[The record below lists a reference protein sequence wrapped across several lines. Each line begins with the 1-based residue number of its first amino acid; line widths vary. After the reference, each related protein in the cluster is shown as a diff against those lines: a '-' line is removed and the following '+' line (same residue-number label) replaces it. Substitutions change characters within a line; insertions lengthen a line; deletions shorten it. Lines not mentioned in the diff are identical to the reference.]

1 MDPIS
6 LALKSTVVLATAG
19 LFSVLLRRHSAA
31 ARHLLWTIAL
41 LVLPLLPGL
50 ALFLPDLPV
59 DSTPPAALL
68 LSITVTA
75 TPAPNSSN
83 ALNSALH
90 ATPAPWH
97 PTLPQIW
104 ALGTALMLA
113 QLAYALFALA
123 RLRRACPVLSNHP
136 LILQSA
142 PGTMPLTFGFLRPV
156 ILLPADAASW
166 PADRRDHV
174 ILHELAHIR
183 RHDFAVQLLARIA
196 LAAFWWQP
204 LAWFAWGRLLTE
216 RETAADDIVLND
228 GVQPSLYASHLL
240 AVAAASR
247 SPTFAIGMAR
257 TLPLESRLQAILSPA
272 TDRRPPDRL
281 TIAIALVGCVAA
293 LTPLAALRAQGPVPA
308 LLAQAAQEYR
318 EHRSAAALTLYR
330 QALPLLGNEPAA
342 APAILALGVD
352 ALHRKS
358 YDEAYLLFD
367 RLPLADP
374 NLSTRARLWQGL
386 TLEFKGDPVSAEPLF
401 QQAITQANAP
411 TNDLITALDLY
422 VRFLSSLPGRTPDV
436 NKYVAQ
442 ASALRQSTRRSPP
455 STSSTAVRIG
465 GDVLAPKLLAKVE
478 PTYSEEARTA
488 KLSGTA
494 VLSIEVDASGLP
506 QNINVLR
513 SPGLGLDAE
522 AVAAVAQWRFQPG
535 TRNGT
540 PVNVLATVEV
550 NFRLL

>member
-6 LALKSTVVLATAG
+6 LALKSTVVLAAAG
-19 LFSVLLRRHSAA
+19 LLSVLLRRHPAA
-31 ARHLLWTIAL
+31 ARHLVWTLSL
-41 LVLPLLPGL
+41 LALPLLPGL
-50 ALFLPDLPV
+50 ALIVPALPV
-59 DSTPPAALL
+59 DSTPPATLL
-68 LSITVTA
+68 FSTTVIATA
-75 TPAPNSSN
+75 APTSPIATGPSVP
-83 ALNSALH
+83 
-90 ATPAPWH
+90 ATPAPWR
-97 PTLPQIW
+97 PTLTHLW

-113 QLAYALFALA
+113 HLAYALFALA
-123 RLRRACPVLSNHP
+123 RLRRACPVLSQQP

-142 PGTMPLTFGFLRPV
+142 PGSMPLTFGFLRPV

-183 RHDFAVQLLARIA
+183 RHDFALQLLSRTA
-196 LAAFWWQP
+196 LATFWWQP
-204 LAWFAWGRLLTE
+204 LAWFAWRRLLME
-216 RETAADDIVLND
+216 RETAADDLVLNE
-228 GVQPSLYASHLL
+228 GVQPSIYAGHLL
-240 AVAAASR
+240 AVAAASQ
-247 SPTFAIGMAR
+247 SPHFAIGMAR
-257 TLPLESRLQAILSPA
+257 TRPLESRLQAILSPTTNRA
-272 TDRRPPDRL
+272 TPNRL
-281 TIAIALVGCVAA
+281 TITLGLLATVAA

-318 EHRSAAALTLYR
+318 EHRSAAALALYR

-352 ALHRKS
+352 ALHRKR

-374 NLSTRARLWQGL
+374 KLSTRARLWQGL
-386 TLEFKGDPVSAEPLF
+386 TLEFKGDFVGAEPLF

-411 TNDLITALDLY
+411 TNDLITALELY
-422 VRFLSSLPGRTPDV
+422 VRFLIRIPGRTPDV
-436 NKYVAQ
+436 NTYTAQ
-442 ASALRQSTRRSPP
+442 AAALRQSTRRSPP
-455 STSSTAVRIG
+455 AASSTAVRIG
-465 GDVLAPKLLAKVE
+465 DDVLPPKLLAKIE

-494 VLSIEVDASGLP
+494 VLSIEVDANGRP
-506 QNINVLR
+506 QNIDVLR

-522 AVAAVAQWRFQPG
+522 AVAAVQQWRFQPG

-540 PVNVLATVEV
+540 PVAVLATVEV